1 MDGADGGGPSPSAPA
16 RRPPL
21 GRRLLRIAERI
32 GMRIDPRALT
42 PTEGVRAALAVGP
55 FLIARQALDI
65 RLLGMSA
72 LAAFLTCL
80 CDTGGPV
87 NERVRPTLTY
97 ALAGTLLVAAMGLAR
112 DLGPV
117 AAVTAGGVVLF
128 GCAMMRIYGQAGQTV
143 GNLLGVA
150 AVLALDHPLDPA
162 AAAATG
168 GAFLAG
174 GLWASLLTLGL
185 WRLHPHQPARRA
197 LGACY
202 HALSA
207 LVGDMTSVLT
217 EDGDARRWAR
227 HAREYR
233 RITRE
238 RIETARDNLLG
249 AVRWLG
255 PGSVRA
261 AQGLIRL
268 EVAEQVFGHIIA
280 LSDLLEPEG
289 ERPDRAQARLAALH
303 GLRRL
308 RLLLRVLARA
318 ITTDRLGHTRLI
330 DQLLAGMDAQ
340 AATLPPDDPVGAALT
355 AITERMRIAVTVTAP
370 ATARPGVD
378 AAGRPPPLLPRLVT
392 TLRANLTRDS
402 LPLRHALRVV
412 VLGVPALAVTMIW
425 YGPYVH
431 WLTITL
437 LVTLQPY
444 YAQTFTRALERV
456 GGTVLGGLFAA
467 AIGLLFTT
475 PTALTTGTIVFLLG
489 AMAVRYVSFALFIA
503 VLTPMIVLLSESGL
517 PGHSELMVAALRGG
531 FTLLGGV
538 IALAGCFLLWPA
550 WDTTRLTAEL
560 RTAITAHGTY
570 AAAVLSWLLGEL
582 PGTELPAMRRA
593 AGLATNNV
601 EASLSRALLE
611 PARLDRRKLERA
623 MLIDAALRRFAGRLS
638 VLQLA
643 GAQAGPATLLPAETL
658 RAWRE
663 WLSRSAAALA
673 AGPPVRLD
681 ARPAIDASL
690 PGADGLARMARQLEL
705 MAAAF

>member
-1 MDGADGGGPSPSAPA
+1 
-16 RRPPL
+16 
-21 GRRLLRIAERI
+21 LLRAAERI
-32 GMRIDPRALT
+32 GMRVDPRALT

-97 ALAGTLLVAAMGLAR
+97 AVAGTLLVAIMGLAR
-112 DLGPV
+112 DLGAV
-117 AAVTAGGVVLF
+117 AAVAAGGVVLF

-150 AVLALDHPLDPA
+150 AVLALDHPLAPA
-162 AAAATG
+162 DAAATG
-168 GAFLAG
+168 AAFLAG

-197 LGACY
+197 LGASY

-207 LVGDMTSVLT
+207 LVGDMTRVLS
-217 EDGDARRWAR
+217 EGGDARRWAQ
-227 HAREYR
+227 HARDYR
-233 RITRE
+233 RVTRE

-268 EVAEQVFGHIIA
+268 EVAEQVFGHIVA
-280 LSDLLEPEG
+280 LSDLLEPES
-289 ERPDRAQARLAALH
+289 EQPDRAEARLAALH

-318 ITTDRLGHTRLI
+318 ITTDRLGQTRLI

-340 AATLPPDDPVGAALT
+340 AALLAPDDPVRVALT

-378 AAGRPPPLLPRLVT
+378 AAGRPPPLLPRLLT
-392 TLRANLTRDS
+392 TFRANLTRDS

-444 YAQTFTRALERV
+444 YAQTFTRAFERV
-456 GGTVLGGLFAA
+456 AGTVLGGLFAA

-475 PTALTTGTIVFLLG
+475 PTALTVGTILFLLC

-517 PGHSELMVAALRGG
+517 PGHSELVVAAMRGG
-531 FTLLGGV
+531 FTLLGGA

-550 WDTTRLTAEL
+550 WDTTRLAAEL
-560 RTAITAHGTY
+560 RTAITAHGAY
-570 AAAVLSWLLGEL
+570 GAAVLSWLLGEL
-582 PGTELPAMRRA
+582 SATELPALRRA

-623 MLIDAALRRFAGRLS
+623 MLIDAALRRFSGRLS

-643 GAQAGPATLLPAETL
+643 GAQAGPGPLLPPETL
-658 RAWRE
+658 RAWRD
-663 WLSRSAAALA
+663 WIGRSAAALA
-673 AGPPVRLD
+673 SGPPVRLD